1 VNEQNADSSTH
12 EQTLPS
18 LYPAFAS
25 SLSTLQ
31 FSTPTPIQSASAL
44 QALNK
49 ENVLLIAPTGSGKS
63 LAYLLPALTNAMDDA
78 DGTVVVIAP
87 TRELALQL
95 ASVAKSLLIN
105 LPGASEEALGQ
116 SVQLA
121 VQGMA
126 APTRSALSR
135 ASILVGTPPEVLALV
150 ENGEARE
157 LIDACKAIILDEV
170 DVLLPPPTKSV
181 RTSLDEGKKK
191 SQESRRT
198 NMSKEQIERRDR
210 AQKRKLAALKRK
222 GDTDATS
229 GRAVSATE
237 RVLRAIS
244 LVTTSPE
251 QSPQI
256 LAGSATASR
265 KTLDVLNKVLRNAEN
280 AGQAN
285 GGNDG
290 VRKSQVKVIR
300 PAVNESVAPT
310 DDDVAGDTSTPTIVE
325 AASRAITVPSQ
336 VAHRY
341 VSLSK
346 EEASSADAV
355 MTAVAKATKVLQL
368 KPQTTALLFVCGEF
382 GRSKQNPSKPVANT
396 KAIPTKPKKKMSR
409 TVQKKVFE
417 AKKKAESMSGQ
428 PKSISARGACTKLAS
443 FGIDAQP
450 LHVALGLE
458 PNAAAADQQE
468 SDNDSAGFLVTFE
481 ESARGLHL
489 DDVDVVFVVGRP
501 ASAASYLHLAGRV
514 GRCQTSE
521 EGVTIRPGTVVSF
534 CTKGGTKELEKWTKQ
549 IGGTAVEELVLTA

>member
-1 VNEQNADSSTH
+1 MSSQTRRSSAAIGRILESSHATTSSLRSATDNDTVNDIVNEVNTESSTQ

-18 LYPAFAS
+18 LFPAFAS
-25 SLSTLQ
+25 SLTTMQ

-49 ENVLLIAPTGSGKS
+49 ENILLIAPTGSGKS

-95 ASVAKSLLIN
+95 ASTAKSLLVN
-105 LPGASEEALGQ
+105 LPGASDDDVDQ

-126 APTRSALSR
+126 PPTRYALSR
-135 ASILVGTPPEVLALV
+135 ACILVGTPPEVLTLL

-157 LIDACKAIILDEV
+157 LIGSCRAIILDEV
-170 DVLLPPPTKSV
+170 DVLLPPPTKAV
-181 RTSLDEGKKK
+181 RTSLDVDKKV
-191 SQESRRT
+191 QDNRRT
-198 NMSKEQIERRDR
+198 NMSKEQAERRDR

-222 GDTDATS
+222 SDTDATS
-229 GRAVSATE
+229 GRAVSPTE

-244 LVTTSPE
+244 LVAASPE
-251 QSPQI
+251 MTPQI

-265 KTLDVLNKVLRNAEN
+265 KTLDVLNRVLRNAEN
-280 AGQAN
+280 AVQAN
-285 GGNDG
+285 GGNDA
-290 VRKSQVKVIR
+290 VRKAQVKVIR
-300 PAVNESVAPT
+300 PAVEESVAAT
-310 DDDVAGDTSTPTIVE
+310 DNDDGDFTSIPAIAEV
-325 AASRAITVPSQ
+325 ASRAITVPTQ

-382 GRSKQNPSKPVANT
+382 GRSNNKLSKPVADT

-409 TVQKKVFE
+409 NVQKKVLE
-417 AKKKAESMSGQ
+417 AKKKSESMSGQ
-428 PKSISARGACTKLAS
+428 PKSISARGACNKLAS
-443 FGIDAQP
+443 FGIDAK
-450 LHVALGLE
+450 V
-458 PNAAAADQQE
+458 
-468 SDNDSAGFLVTFE
+468 
-481 ESARGLHL
+481 R
-489 DDVDVVFVVGRP
+489 
-501 ASAASYLHLAGRV
+501 
-514 GRCQTSE
+514 
-521 EGVTIRPGTVVSF
+521 
-534 CTKGGTKELEKWTKQ
+534 KQ
-549 IGGTAVEELVLTA
+549 LC